1 MDLYRLK
8 TILIEGEGTEPS
20 SATSPEKT
28 GYMSWVK

>member
-8 TILIEGEGTEPS
+8 TILIEEGTEPS
-20 SATSPEKT
+20 SATPPEKT